1 MLNIVLVEPEIPQNT
16 GNIVRTAAATGC
28 KLHLV
33 RPLGFDISDRAL
45 KRAGLDYWSYA
56 DFTVWNSL
64 GEFLAGA
71 AKGRVLGTPP
81 AAAIAEG
88 RLARVLL
95 PLDKGLPRLHRGA
108 LFGGRLSRLREGD
121 GGAPGGSARRQLP
134 KHDPYTYAPG
144 VAFAQSFQFR
154 RGRGLRGAEAARIP
168 GTQLGGQPPRRQIR
182 RIF

>member
-81 AAAIAEG
+81 AATIAEG
-88 RLARVLL
+88 SPAFYFLSTKGSRAYTDARFSEGDYLVFG
-95 PLDKGLPRLHRGA
+95 KETAGLPEDLLAANYRNQA
-108 LFGGRLSRLREGD
+108 
-121 GGAPGGSARRQLP
+121 SARKKAGKPR
-134 KHDPYTYAPG
+134 KKAEYTYRILKKIRLICR
-144 VAFAQSFQFR
+144 R
-154 RGRGLRGAEAARIP
+154 RGC
-168 GTQLGGQPPRRQIR
+168 PPS
-182 RIF
+182 